1 MQGLNNSI
9 DTPPADPFGDLE
21 MAKTQEVARPLSPH
35 LQIYRFTITM
45 AMSII
50 HRNTGGALYFGTLL
64 LAWWLAAVAMG
75 PDQYAL
81 FETVAGSWFGKLV
94 LFGYTWAL
102 LHHLAS
108 GLRYLVWDNIR
119 AFDLKSADL
128 MSWGAAILGFAGAV
142 AVWIIA
148 FYLRGAL

>member
-1 MQGLNNSI
+1 M
-9 DTPPADPFGDLE
+9 AD
-21 MAKTQEVARPLSPH
+21 MRQVARPLSPH

-45 AMSII
+45 AMSIV
-50 HRNTGGALYFGTLL
+50 HRITGGALYFGTLL

-81 FETVAGSWFGKLV
+81 FEMVAGSWFGKLV

-128 MSWGAAILGFAGAV
+128 MSWGAAIVGFA
-142 AVWIIA
+142 
-148 FYLRGAL
+148 LALITWALAYELKGVL